1 MDKSMQNWQWK
12 RRLGKWAHASL
23 WALEPFCDYIRFY
36 KYIEKEQGEDSNV
49 VNISKKHIGCI
60 KSNHNKL
67 KPKEVWVVNIEMLR
81 NENMILKP

>member
-1 MDKSMQNWQWK
+1 
-12 RRLGKWAHASL
+12 L

-67 KPKEVWVVNIEMLR
+67 KPKEV
-81 NENMILKP
+81 